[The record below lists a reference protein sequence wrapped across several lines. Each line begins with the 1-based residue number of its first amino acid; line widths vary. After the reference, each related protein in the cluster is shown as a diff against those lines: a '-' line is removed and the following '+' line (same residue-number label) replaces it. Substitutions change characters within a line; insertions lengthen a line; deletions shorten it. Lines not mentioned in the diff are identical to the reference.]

1 MSHGV
6 LFAVPSWLERCS
18 PCLCNLQNLF
28 VTVQRT
34 NPPDK
39 PYHPWVNAS
48 PQFYNWIITKFILPA
63 VVFSQHAMQ
72 LTYPS
77 KFHSKPGER
86 LKIIAFHAVPV
97 LIMSFCFACTDT
109 IDAYFPVAGKTL
121 RWGGDF
127 SSWPNWF
134 ISVCALLHS
143 GVVALGFVFTM
154 ERRVWMVHVFF
165 LYCVIGTLA
174 VTEGNVMLGS
184 KWCTYCLVYSGVYLA
199 DPLWAGDLPRYKGD
213 AMKLE

>member
-1 MSHGV
+1 
-6 LFAVPSWLERCS
+6 
-18 PCLCNLQNLF
+18 
-28 VTVQRT
+28 
-34 NPPDK
+34 
-39 PYHPWVNAS
+39 
-48 PQFYNWIITKFILPA
+48 
-63 VVFSQHAMQ
+63 MQ

-86 LKIIAFHAVPV
+86 LKIIAYHAVPV

-127 SSWPNWF
+127 SSWPSLF
-134 ISVCALLHS
+134 ISVCALAHS

-154 ERRVWMVHVFF
+154 ERRVWAVHVFF

-174 VTEGNVMLGS
+174 VGFAGERERRTERQRRREEGDRETGRHTERERERERKSRNSQRNRLRA
-184 KWCTYCLVYSGVYLA
+184 SG
-199 DPLWAGDLPRYKGD
+199 LPVAPTRKHR
-213 AMKLE
+213 